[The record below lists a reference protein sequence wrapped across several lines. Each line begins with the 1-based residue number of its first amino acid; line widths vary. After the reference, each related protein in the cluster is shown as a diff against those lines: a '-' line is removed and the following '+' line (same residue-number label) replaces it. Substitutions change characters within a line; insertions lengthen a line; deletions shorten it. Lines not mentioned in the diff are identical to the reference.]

1 MTVQRGIIYINM
13 KALLFSIL
21 LTFTASAQDTF
32 KPSIDK
38 IAHFGAG
45 FTIGYVYT
53 DIKLDD
59 NNYSTFDYF
68 ASTQLLTM
76 FAGMAKEG
84 IDFSMRTGVF
94 SWHDIAYNQLGALTG
109 VATKLTIEKIKQY
122 RTTKKQ
128 KLKL

>member
-1 MTVQRGIIYINM
+1 MMVLRGTIYINM
-13 KALLFSIL
+13 KALLLSIL

-38 IAHFGAG
+38 VAHFGAG
-45 FTIGYVYT
+45 FTLSYVYT
-53 DIKLDD
+53 DVKMAD

-84 IDFSMRTGVF
+84 IDFSFRTGHF

-109 VATKLTIEKIKQY
+109 TALKLGIEKYKENKVIK
-122 RTTKKQ
+122 RQ